1 MLNSIKYPVALKILL
16 PLVVGILLSHYFSF
30 EIKFNW
36 LIVLFLL
43 SIVAI
48 FLRARNGVLS
58 NIFFGASLFLFFTGV
73 GIFTESNSDSSKDA
87 SYFSNYIEEDSIT
100 YFQLTLK
107 DYPSLTEK
115 WLKCEASVN
124 ALNDQST
131 TGTIQVFIE
140 RDSNS
145 ENLSYGDQI
154 YASGFISAITAP
166 MNPNEFDYQAYMK
179 LHDIHHQVFIRKNQ
193 WKISGNDANPIFES
207 IYSIRNYCAH
217 VFENSGMDPENIAV
231 AKALVLGDKALI
243 SDELMLSYASTGALH
258 VLAVSGL
265 HVGIIMLILGFI
277 LKPLKRVKK
286 AKFLFLVFALSGI
299 WFYAILTGLT
309 PSVLRAAVMF
319 SFVLIGSE
327 LQRDTSIYQSLMI
340 SATILL
346 VADPNVLFQLGFL
359 LSYFAVI
366 GIVFFHPKIYGLLYF
381 KNKWMDKIWQITCV
395 SIAAQLATFPL
406 GIYCFQQFP
415 NYFLLANL
423 IVIPISFFVLIVG
436 IGALILNAVPI
447 LSFILF
453 YILGWL
459 IYLLNNGVRI
469 VESLPFAVFDSIVI
483 SWYDAVF
490 LYLFLILMSYSIL
503 HKSKFALHASIF
515 FLTAFFVSD
524 TIDHFRKSKS
534 NQVVFYKIKDEIVL
548 DIFNGKKLTTV
559 STLTSQQS
567 NQDLKFHVEPNRLQ
581 LSGKKSSS
589 NFFAINA
596 DQSTFAYEHKKI
608 VFANQE
614 QLDSVIFPKTDAVYL
629 YNCKFISDDLIQHW
643 SDQKTFLILG
653 HGCSHGLKK
662 RLANSVSS
670 QLLHDIS
677 YSGALVLSFENSNL
691 N

>member
-1 MLNSIKYPVALKILL
+1 MNSLKYPLALKILL
-16 PLVVGILLSHYFSF
+16 PLVVGILLSHYFSV
-30 EIKFNW
+30 EIKFSW
-36 LIVLFLL
+36 LVFLFLFL
-43 SIVAI
+43 IAGIIIRAKNTSI
-48 FLRARNGVLS
+48 S
-58 NIFFGASLFLFFTGV
+58 NTVFGSLLFLFFTAA
-73 GIFTESNSDSSKDA
+73 GIFSKSNSNSSKDTR
-87 SYFSNYIEEDSIT
+87 YFSNYIIEDSVT

-107 DYPSLTEK
+107 DYPTLSEK

-124 ALNDQST
+124 ALNDREA
-131 TGTIQVFIE
+131 TGKIQVFIE
-140 RDSNS
+140 RDSSS

-154 YASGFISAITAP
+154 YASGFISAINAP

-179 LHDIHHQVFIRKNQ
+179 LHDIHHQVFIRNNQ
-193 WKISGNDANPIFES
+193 WKISGNDANPILES
-207 IYSIRNYCAH
+207 IYSIRNYCSN

-265 HVGIIMLILGFI
+265 HVGIIMLILGFM
-277 LKPLKRVKK
+277 LKPLKRIKK
-286 AKFLFLVFALSGI
+286 AKFLFLFFALSGI

-340 SATILL
+340 SAIILL
-346 VADPNVLFQLGFL
+346 LIDPNVLFQLGFL

-366 GIVFFHPKIYGLLYF
+366 GIVFFHPKIYALFFF
-381 KNKWMDKIWQITCV
+381 KNKLMDKIWQITCV

-415 NYFLLANL
+415 NYFLIANL

-436 IGALILNAVPI
+436 IAALILNAVPLI
-447 LSFILF
+447 SYALF

-490 LYLFLILMSYSIL
+490 LYLFLILISFSML
-503 HKSKFALHASIF
+503 HKSKFAFLLSLL
-515 FLTAFFVSD
+515 FLTSFFISD
-524 TIDHFRKSKS
+524 TVDHFKKS
-534 NQVVFYKIKDEIVL
+534 NNSQVVFYRMKNEIVM
-548 DIFNGKKLTTV
+548 DIFNGKDFSTV
-559 STLTSQQS
+559 STFSSQES

-581 LSGKKSSS
+581 LAGKKRAS
-589 NFFAINA
+589 NHFVINSNQATFEFENKSLVFA
-596 DQSTFAYEHKKI
+596 DQAL
-608 VFANQE
+608 
-614 QLDSVIFPKTDAVYL
+614 LDSVQFPKTDAVYL
-629 YNCKFISDDLIQHW
+629 YDCKFISDDLVKHW
-643 SDQKTFLILG
+643 TEQNTFLILG
-653 HGCSHGLKK
+653 HNCSNKLKK
-662 RLANSVSS
+662 HLAQTIIFSS
-670 QLLHDIS
+670 IHDIS
-677 YSGALVLSFENSNL
+677 RSGALIFRF
-691 N
+691 